1 MPRLARADAV
11 IAPPTI
17 ALLRPIERDKRIAPS
32 PSDPNFWST
41 THPG

>member
-17 ALLRPIERDKRIAPS
+17 ALLRPIERDKPYRS
-32 PSDPNFWST
+32 
-41 THPG
+41 